1 MAASGDGDVWVV
13 SKSSG
18 ISRDVRKT
26 RTLIGSNERRWR
38 RRKAMEAEEGEGDGG
53 EGRRWRRRKEKKEEE
68 GEIGR
73 GKKVEI
79 CTRLLPPPPPLPHPN
94 TSWDWKIMVL

>member
-1 MAASGDGDVWVV
+1 
-13 SKSSG
+13 
-18 ISRDVRKT
+18 
-26 RTLIGSNERRWR
+26 
-38 RRKAMEAEEGEGDGG
+38 MEAEEGEGDGG

-79 CTRLLPPPPPLPHPN
+79 CTRLLPPPPLTLTHHGIGKLWF
-94 TSWDWKIMVL
+94 SDSGIGELKLRILGK